1 MNLSERDIFQ
11 LEALWQNS
19 LDPSEKEAL
28 EKRLQEDAEFH
39 KAAADWKLIVTEGF
53 LPPTAEQK
61 ELAEIKARVLG
72 YAETSEISPEKEKEK
87 EKIEK
92 SERKPIIRRLY
103 IGLAA
108 AAALLLLLWLGPL
121 KGLLLPDNPSEQ
133 FFAHLPR
140 DNANLSGDG
149 ETGQQAYDR
158 KAYKKAY
165 TALLEEVAAGGDS
178 LNIIYAG
185 VAAIGSSQ
193 AEKAIPLLEPLLSS
207 ENWQLYQA
215 EISWYLALAYVD
227 QQQWEQ
233 ATKLLQ
239 TIDQA
244 NGPYSTQAKELIQ
257 DIQNK

>member
-1 MNLSERDIFQ
+1 MNLSETDIFQ

-19 LDPSEKEAL
+19 LESSEKEAL
-28 EKRLQEDAEFH
+28 EKRLHEDAEFH
-39 KAAADWKLIVTEGF
+39 KAAEDWKLIVTEGF

-61 ELAEIKARVLG
+61 ELAEIKARMLD
-72 YAETSEISPEKEKEK
+72 YAQTSETTPKQEKNKE
-87 EKIEK
+87 EK
-92 SERKPIIRRLY
+92 SEQKPIIRRLY

-108 AAALLLLLWLGPL
+108 AAALLLLFWLGPL
-121 KGLLLPDNPSEQ
+121 KGLLLPIPNSPSEQ

-165 TALLEEVAAGGDS
+165 TALLDEVAAGGDS

-185 VAAIGSSQ
+185 VAAIGSGQ

-207 ENWQLYQA
+207 ENWRLYQA

-227 QQQWEQ
+227 QQRWEQ
-233 ATKLLQ
+233 ANRLLQ
-239 TIDQA
+239 EIDQA
-244 NGPYSTQAKELIQ
+244 SGPYSAQAKELIQ
-257 DIQNK
+257 EIQNK

>member
-1 MNLSERDIFQ
+1 MNLSETDIFQ

-19 LDPSEKEAL
+19 LESSEKEAL
-28 EKRLQEDAEFH
+28 EKRLQEDTEFQ

-53 LPPTAEQK
+53 LPPTGEQK
-61 ELAEIKARVLG
+61 ELAEIKARMLG
-72 YAETSEISPEKEKEK
+72 YAEKDEAIAEGEQEKEV
-87 EKIEK
+87 K

-121 KGLLLPDNPSEQ
+121 KGLLFPNSPSEQ

-165 TALLEEVAAGGDS
+165 TALLAEIAAGGDS
-178 LNIIYAG
+178 INIIYAG
-185 VAAIGSSQ
+185 VAAIGSGQ
-193 AEKAIPLLEPLLSS
+193 PEKAIPLLEPLLSS
-207 ENWQLYQA
+207 ENWRLYEA
-215 EISWYLALAYVD
+215 EISWYLALAYVEEE
-227 QQQWEQ
+227 QWEQ
-233 ATKLLQ
+233 AERLLQ
-239 TIDQA
+239 AIDQA
-244 NGPYSTQAKELIQ
+244 SGPYSVQAKALIQ

>member
-1 MNLSERDIFQ
+1 MNLSEKDIFQ
-11 LEALWQNS
+11 LEALWQKS

-28 EKRLQEDAEFH
+28 EKRLEEDAEFQ
-39 KAAADWKLIVTEGF
+39 KAAEDWKLIVTEGF
-53 LPPTAEQK
+53 LPPTEEQN
-61 ELAEIKARVLG
+61 ELAEIKARMLD
-72 YAETSEISPEKEKEK
+72 YAQTSEATPKQEKNKE
-87 EKIEK
+87 EK
-92 SERKPIIRRLY
+92 SEQKPIIRRLY

-108 AAALLLLLWLGPL
+108 AAALLLLFWLGPL
-121 KGLLLPDNPSEQ
+121 KGLLLPNSPSEQ

-165 TALLEEVAAGGDS
+165 TALLAEVAAGGDS

-185 VAAIGSSQ
+185 VAAIGSGQ

-207 ENWQLYQA
+207 ENWQLYEA
-215 EISWYLALAYVD
+215 EIRWYLALAYVD

-239 TIDQA
+239 AIDQA
-244 NGPYSTQAKELIQ
+244 NGPYSNQAKELIQ
-257 DIQNK
+257 DIQHK

>member
-1 MNLSERDIFQ
+1 MNLSEKDIFQ

-39 KAAADWKLIVTEGF
+39 QAAEDWKLIVKEGF
-53 LPPTAEQK
+53 LPPKEERK
-61 ELAEIKARVLG
+61 ELAEIKTRMLG
-72 YAETSEISPEKEKEK
+72 YAEASEASPKQEKEKEQK
-87 EKIEK
+87 T
-92 SERKPIIRRLY
+92 ERKPIIRRLY

-121 KGLLLPDNPSEQ
+121 KGLLLPDSPTDQ

-165 TALLEEVAAGGDS
+165 PALLEEVAAGGDS
-178 LNIIYAG
+178 LSIIYAG
-185 VAAIGSSQ
+185 VAAIGSGQ

-207 ENWQLYQA
+207 ENWRLYGA

-227 QQQWEQ
+227 QQRLEE
-233 ATKLLQ
+233 ANKLLLIIAQ
-239 TIDQA
+239 TD
-244 NGPYSTQAKELIQ
+244 GPYSAQAKELMQQIQ
-257 DIQNK
+257 SK

>member
-1 MNLSERDIFQ
+1 MMNLSETDIFQ

-28 EKRLQEDAEFH
+28 EKRLQDDAEFQ
-39 KAAADWKLIVTEGF
+39 KAAEDWKLIVTKGF
-53 LPPTAEQK
+53 LPPTEEQK
-61 ELAEIKARVLG
+61 ELAEIKARMLG
-72 YAETSEISPEKEKEK
+72 YAEVSEASPKQEKEKEQK
-87 EKIEK
+87 T
-92 SERKPIIRRLY
+92 ERKPIIRRLY

-121 KGLLLPDNPSEQ
+121 KGLLLPDSPTDQ

-165 TALLEEVAAGGDS
+165 PALLEEVAAGGDS

-185 VAAIGSSQ
+185 VAAIGSGQ
-193 AEKAIPLLEPLLSS
+193 AEKAIPLLEPLLLA
-207 ENWQLYQA
+207 ENWQLYEA
-215 EISWYLALAYVD
+215 EIRWYLALAYVD
-227 QQQWEQ
+227 QEQWEQ
-233 ATKLLQ
+233 ANKLLLV
-239 TIDQA
+239 IDQTE
-244 NGPYSTQAKELIQ
+244 GPYSIQAKELMQ
-257 DIQNK
+257 QIQNK

>member
-1 MNLSERDIFQ
+1 MNLSETDIFQ

-28 EKRLQEDAEFH
+28 EKRLQEDAEFQ
-39 KAAADWKLIVTEGF
+39 KAAENWKLIVTKGF
-53 LPPTAEQK
+53 LPPTEEQK
-61 ELAEIKARVLG
+61 ELAEIKARMLG
-72 YAETSEISPEKEKEK
+72 YAEVSEASPKPEQEKEQKT
-87 EKIEK
+87 
-92 SERKPIIRRLY
+92 ERKPIIRRLY

-121 KGLLLPDNPSEQ
+121 QGLLLPDSPTDQ

-165 TALLEEVAAGGDS
+165 PALLEEVEAGGDS
-178 LNIIYAG
+178 LSIIYAG
-185 VAAIGSSQ
+185 VAAIGSGQ

-207 ENWQLYQA
+207 ENWRLYEA

-233 ATKLLQ
+233 ANTLLLAIAQ
-239 TIDQA
+239 TD
-244 NGPYSTQAKELIQ
+244 GPYSAQAKELIQ
-257 DIQNK
+257 QIQSK